1 LIVGIGAS
9 AGGLEAFKSFFA
21 KMPADSGMAFVLVQH
36 LAPQH
41 DSLLTELIARGTA
54 MPVVEATDGEP
65 VQADHVYVIPP
76 DATLTI
82 HDGALQV
89 SKPAPPR
96 QHRSPINTF
105 FTSLAEDHGDCAVC
119 IVLSGTGS
127 DGARGLRA
135 IKERGGLTLAQ
146 SGFDH
151 AAMTGMP
158 ASAAATGLVDH
169 ILPVEDMPAR
179 LLAHKQHLQLSD
191 SHKGP
196 DGERQDL
203 AAHLRTICGLLRA
216 EVGHDFSQYKEKTL
230 TRRIQR
236 RMHVIQAETVP
247 DYIAY
252 LREHAEE
259 HQALFREVLIGV
271 TEFFRDPKAFDAL
284 QATAIPKL
292 LADKGAADT
301 LRVWVPGCA
310 TGEEAYSIAIALKE
324 AMSNGERG
332 KRGAPRVQIFA
343 TDLDDYAINAA
354 RAGRYKSPLAGIS
367 PERQERWF
375 RQEGDDWCVVKPIR
389 EMCVFSPHSAIKDPP
404 FSRMDLVSCRN
415 LLIYLNPELQERL
428 LSTFHYALQ
437 PGGYL
442 LLGTSEGLGRNAAL
456 FTTVNKSHRL
466 YVRRG
471 DSGAGAPALP
481 DRSPRGRAPP
491 LGRVMAPLPG
501 GIEDRIDLGARLAM
515 EPWTP
520 AWVVID
526 GNYDIVRFSGDTGRY
541 LGPSSGAASLNLFA
555 LLHRGLRVAARA
567 VVKQALTEAR
577 PVLQEGL
584 SATIGGKRQRL
595 RLIAAPIANSGADKG
610 LCVLAFDELEA
621 GPIVTATDGHDTSD
635 NAVVQGLEQELADTR
650 AELQAAIEQQA
661 TVGEEMK
668 SANEEYQSVNEE
680 LQSAN
685 EELET
690 SKEEMQSINEELQTV
705 NAEVQGKNETL
716 NHLNS
721 DLQNLLDSTQVA
733 TLFLDAQLRVRSFTP
748 AVVEIYR
755 LRDSD
760 RGRPLTEIAARIE
773 YPDLKGDVTRV
784 LRTLAVVER
793 ELKDDDTSTTFL
805 LRMRPYR
812 TVDNVIDGVVL
823 TFIDISERQKHEV
836 ERGRLAA
843 IVDSSRDIIIGHGLD
858 GSITSWNASAE
869 RILGYPRDRMLGK
882 SLSQLVAG
890 NDDVRTRDLL
900 QACTQQRAST
910 ETEMQWL
917 RLDGSLVPVEVT
929 CSPVR
934 DGAGN
939 IIAGSLIAR
948 DISERLHAEQ
958 AGRASERHLAQLIAQ
973 TTVGIAETDFQG
985 RFLRV
990 NPAYCEL
997 VGRSAEDLQGMRK
1010 HDVTHPDDMPVYL
1023 QRLQALLAGGP
1034 PFRIE
1039 KRYLRPDGS
1048 EVWVDNSVS
1057 ALIGPD
1063 GKPER
1068 VLAVLQDISERRRAA
1083 EHQQLLLGELNHRV
1097 KNTLAS
1103 VQAIAVQTLAAAP
1116 SVDIFKTAFLERL
1129 HALSNTHNLLSSEAW
1144 NGVDLREIVLA
1155 ELAPYLRDGSS
1166 RATVAGAGLT
1176 LEPKVA
1182 LALSM
1187 ALHELATNAGKY
1199 GALSEPQ
1206 GCVVA
1211 EWDTRVVDG
1220 QTWLR
1225 MQWTERGGPAVT
1237 PPTRRGFG
1245 TRLINEG
1252 LAFELGG
1259 EVTLAFEPEGVTCR
1273 IDVPLTS
1280 QEPEP

>member
-96 QHRSPINTF
+96 QHRWPINTF

-127 DGARGLRA
+127 DGARGLRV

-191 SHKGP
+191 SHKDP

-271 TEFFRDPKAFDAL
+271 TEFFRDPKAFEAL
-284 QATAIPKL
+284 QTTAIPKL

-324 AMSNGERG
+324 AMSDGDRG
-332 KRGAPRVQIFA
+332 KRGAPKVQIFA
-343 TDLDDYAINAA
+343 TDIDDYAINAA
-354 RAGRYKSPLAGIS
+354 RAGRYKSPLTGVS

-428 LSTFHYALQ
+428 LTTFHYALQ

-442 LLGTSEGLGRNAAL
+442 LLGSSEGLGRNAGL
-456 FTTVNKSHRL
+456 FTTLDKSHRL
-466 YVRRG
+466 YVRRD
-471 DSGAGAPALP
+471 DSGVGAPVMP
-481 DRSPRGRAPP
+481 ERSPRGRAPP
-491 LGRVMAPLPG
+491 VGRTVAPLHAG
-501 GIEDRIDLGARLAM
+501 SEDRIDLGARMVM

-526 GNYDIVRFSGDTGRY
+526 GNHDIVRFSGDTGRY

-567 VVKQALTEAR
+567 AVKQAMAGAR
-577 PVLQEGL
+577 PVVQEGL
-584 SATIGGKRQRL
+584 GIAIGGRHQRL
-595 RLIAAPIANSGADKG
+595 RLIATPLSDIDGEKP

-621 GPIVTATDGHDTSD
+621 APASTADGDSAAG
-635 NAVVQGLEQELADTR
+635 NAVVQGLEQELASAR
-650 AELQAAIEQQA
+650 AELQAAVEQQA

-748 AVVEIYR
+748 AVTEIYH

-773 YPDLKGDVTRV
+773 YPDLKGDVTQV

-793 ELKDDDTSTTFL
+793 SLKDDGKNMTFL

-823 TFIDISERQKHEV
+823 TFMDISERQKHEV

-843 IVDSSRDIIIGHGLD
+843 IVDSSRDIIIGHALD
-858 GSITSWNASAE
+858 GTITSWNASAR
-869 RILGYPRDRMLGK
+869 RILGYPPGRMLGK

-890 NDDVRTRDLL
+890 NDDVQTRDLL
-900 QACTQQRAST
+900 QACTQQRASA
-910 ETEMQWL
+910 EMEMHWL
-917 RLDGSLVPVEVT
+917 RLDGSQVPVEVT

-934 DGAGN
+934 DSAGN
-939 IIAGSLIAR
+939 VIAGSLIAR
-948 DISERLHAEQ
+948 DISERLRAEQ

-997 VGRSAEDLQGMRK
+997 VGRSAEELAGMRK
-1010 HDVTHPDDMPVYL
+1010 HDITHPDDVPVYL

-1057 ALIGPD
+1057 AIIGSD

-1103 VQAIAVQTLAAAP
+1103 VQAIALQTMAGAP
-1116 SVDIFKTAFLERL
+1116 SLDGFKTAFLERL
-1129 HALSNTHNLLSSEAW
+1129 HALSNTHNLLANDAW

-1155 ELAPYLRDGSS
+1155 ELAPYRRDGSS
-1166 RATVAGAGLT
+1166 RTTLAGAALT
-1176 LEPKVA
+1176 LEPKAA

-1206 GCVVA
+1206 GRVA
-1211 EWDTRVVDG
+1211 VEWDTRVVDG
-1220 QTWLR
+1220 QAWLR
-1225 MQWTERGGPAVT
+1225 LQWTERGGPAVT

-1273 IDVPLTS
+1273 IDVPLTNE
-1280 QEPEP
+1280 EPAP